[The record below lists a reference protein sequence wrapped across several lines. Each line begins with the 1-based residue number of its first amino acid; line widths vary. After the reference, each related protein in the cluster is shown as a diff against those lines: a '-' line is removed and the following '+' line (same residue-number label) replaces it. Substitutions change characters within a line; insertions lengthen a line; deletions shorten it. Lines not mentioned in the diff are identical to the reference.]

1 MLEKAINSVI
11 KNLDEQNKE
20 MKEKI
25 NKEVFK
31 EDVLK

>member
-11 KNLDEQNKE
+11 KNLDEQNEE

>member
-20 MKEKI
+20 MKEQI
-25 NKEVFK
+25 NREVFK